1 MNNMINFIKNF
12 NNFSDN
18 RNYKIIYYFLGIIS
32 FILSYIS
39 QLLTDKKCKSN
50 YGESIR
56 IVHHFLIFFIY
67 FGFLAPISILNLI
80 LILVLATFMSWLFLN
95 NHCVLTILENKICN
109 RNSNHIFHDLTYFIS
124 KSYDKFLTGIRLY
137 LFSFY
142 IIIILARLYV
152 NYKYNKVVIQGHRGA
167 RGNYPE
173 NSLSAFKYALDNSID
188 VLEMDLQLTKDKK
201 IVIYHD
207 KRINLNICNGMN
219 NQEIKKLTLQEIK
232 EYECG
237 SKINPEFPSQIK
249 TSNEKIITLEELIE
263 FMNKNNYLNSTK
275 LNVEIKTEEF
285 VDNNDEIIEFT
296 NILLNLIKKYNLEN
310 RIVISSF
317 DIRPL
322 KYIKQI
328 DEKYTTAFL
337 LENTKIDDS
346 TISLIK
352 ELKVNIF
359 SPEYILLNKNIVD
372 IAHKNNIKII
382 TWTINNKKSVD
393 EMIEI
398 GVDGI
403 ITDYPVEM
411 QNYINNK

>member
-1 MNNMINFIKNF
+1 
-12 NNFSDN
+12 
-18 RNYKIIYYFLGIIS
+18 
-32 FILSYIS
+32 
-39 QLLTDKKCKSN
+39 
-50 YGESIR
+50 
-56 IVHHFLIFFIY
+56 
-67 FGFLAPISILNLI
+67 
-80 LILVLATFMSWLFLN
+80 
-95 NHCVLTILENKICN
+95 
-109 RNSNHIFHDLTYFIS
+109 
-124 KSYDKFLTGIRLY
+124 
-137 LFSFY
+137 
-142 IIIILARLYV
+142 
-152 NYKYNKVVIQGHRGA
+152 
-167 RGNYPE
+167 
-173 NSLSAFKYALDNSID
+173 
-188 VLEMDLQLTKDKK
+188 
-201 IVIYHD
+201 
-207 KRINLNICNGMN
+207 
-219 NQEIKKLTLQEIK
+219 
-232 EYECG
+232 
-237 SKINPEFPSQIK
+237 
-249 TSNEKIITLEELIE
+249 
-263 FMNKNNYLNSTK
+263 MNKNNYLNSTK